1 MKNIETCGTTGGK
14 DAGKRFTVTHL
25 FIPKQQGASD
35 SCIAVD
41 EDLANNVLQQN
52 SCIVLGWIHTHP
64 TQTSFLSSVDLHTQ
78 FGYQSLLPE
87 AFAVVCSVK
96 YACTM
101 FLHLTKYGIKIIQ
114 SCKLSGFHQHDD
126 STLKRLFE
134 ESDNYQF
141 VDIPFTVRDLRN

>member
-1 MKNIETCGTTGGK
+1 MKNIETCGTIGGK

-35 SCIAVD
+35 SCTAVD
-41 EDLANNVLQQN
+41 EDLTNNVLQQN
-52 SCIVLGWIHTHP
+52 SCTALGWIHTHP
-64 TQTSFLSSVDLHTQ
+64 TQTSFLSSVDLHIYT
-78 FGYQSLLPE
+78 FWISE

-96 YACTM
+96 YACTR
-101 FLHLTKYGIKIIQ
+101 FLHLTKYGMKIIQ

-134 ESDNYQF
+134 ESDNYQI
-141 VDIPFTVRDLRN
+141 VDIPLTVRDLRN